1 LFYTSDYGKSWKR
14 LVDEKKVYGYCLS
27 IVQDFVEPNL
37 LFLGTEF
44 GLYVSTDFGKNWTKW
59 KSDFPTVSTTDLIIH
74 PRENDLVIGTF
85 GRSIYI
91 IDNIAPLREIAKY
104 GNKFFE
110 TDLKLF
116 DIPDTYLMEFNSP
129 KGMRFPGHAEFYGE
143 NLPRGAM
150 ITFQVKSSDTDTM
163 KEDTSL
169 DEKKSSETVKVKLEI
184 YDEKYNLIRTLNV
197 KAKDGVNRTYWYL
210 DRKGVR
216 IPRWEDVQITEEVE
230 PSGPEVLPGKYLVKI
245 SYKNFSDSSYVN
257 VLPDPRLKIAFEDLK
272 IREEAIQ
279 KFSEKMKVVENV
291 INKLKKADRNLKFI
305 LDKLSDQKDDKYDGL
320 KKLVKANKDSI
331 KTLAELFFFTDTKGI
346 QSDPDKIIPK
356 LWRTQNYL
364 LTSYDRPSQ
373 MFELS
378 FNDFSKSLEDAVK
391 IVNEYFQSSWMNL
404 VNEIKN
410 SGVSLIDSFEPVEFK
425 K

>member
-1 LFYTSDYGKSWKR
+1 
-14 LVDEKKVYGYCLS
+14 
-27 IVQDFVEPNL
+27 
-37 LFLGTEF
+37 
-44 GLYVSTDFGKNWTKW
+44 
-59 KSDFPTVSTTDLIIH
+59 
-74 PRENDLVIGTF
+74 
-85 GRSIYI
+85 
-91 IDNIAPLREIAKY
+91 
-104 GNKFFE
+104 
-110 TDLKLF
+110 
-116 DIPDTYLMEFNSP
+116 M
-129 KGMRFPGHAEFYGE
+129 
-143 NLPRGAM
+143 
-150 ITFQVKSSDTDTM
+150 
-163 KEDTSL
+163 
-169 DEKKSSETVKVKLEI
+169 
-184 YDEKYNLIRTLNV
+184 
-197 KAKDGVNRTYWYL
+197 
-210 DRKGVR
+210 
-216 IPRWEDVQITEEVE
+216 
-230 PSGPEVLPGKYLVKI
+230 
-245 SYKNFSDSSYVN
+245 N

-305 LDKLSDQKDDKYDGL
+305 LDKLSDQKDEKYDGL

-331 KTLAELFFFTDTKGI
+331 KTLAEMFFFTDTKGI
-346 QSDPDKIIPK
+346 QSDPDKIISK